1 MENFIVNSF
10 IKKYGN
16 ENFLEI
22 KNMIKEEIDTSN
34 KNIVYNDTYIQYIF
48 EFAAYEYCGIAF
60 DKIELMINKMGNTYV
75 PNMPINEMYKTH
87 IKSIKKIQKYLKE
100 GEITI
105 I

>member
-10 IKKYGN
+10 IKNYGN
-16 ENFLEI
+16 ETFLEI
-22 KNMIKEEIDTSN
+22 KNMIKQEIDISS
-34 KNIVYNDTYIQYIF
+34 KNIDYNDKYVQYLF
-48 EFAAYEYCGIAF
+48 EFAAYEHCGIEF

-75 PNMPINEMYKTH
+75 PNIAINEMYKIH
-87 IKSIKKIQKYLKE
+87 INSIKKIQKYLKE